1 MVVNKPRLRVPVA
14 VITGGILLA
23 LSACGTDEVAQTFTG
38 GSNSKD
44 KQPIPPAVQT
54 AQVVPAPAGSA
65 AQTAARVNEPAVA
78 TKTDAPKLVE
88 GRPIREKE
96 MKYRS
101 GGARDP
107 FRSLLGDGEDRSDLV
122 DLNVVTLVGIV
133 YGDEPFCT
141 VEDAEG
147 TTYVLRKG
155 DRVKNGR
162 IVSINRD
169 TVVASQTLLGYTT
182 TVQLKLEEGKESH
195 G

>member
-1 MVVNKPRLRVPVA
+1 MI
-14 VITGGILLA
+14 VIAGGVLLA
-23 LSACGTDEVAQTFTG
+23 LSACGKDEVARTFAG
-38 GSNSKD
+38 GSSSKD
-44 KQPIPPAVQT
+44 KQPIPPAVQA
-54 AQVVPAPAGSA
+54 AQVAPTPAPATGTPPGV
-65 AQTAARVNEPAVA
+65 AQLDGPAVA
-78 TKTDAPKLVE
+78 TKTETPKLVE
-88 GRPIREKE
+88 GHPIREND

-101 GGARDP
+101 SRTRDP
-107 FRSLLGDGEDRSDLV
+107 FRSLLGEGEDRSDLV

-133 YGDEPFCT
+133 WGEEPFCT